1 MKKSV
6 KLYTENNILRDFY
19 SKLNKANMSR
29 NSQNAFYDMY
39 LPHSD
44 VFYVQ
49 EALKI
54 RTKKHI
60 PLREVEVYMKQTGWT
75 PKEIL

>member
-1 MKKSV
+1 MQKSV

-19 SKLNKANMSR
+19 GRLHKANLSR
-29 NSQNAFYDMY
+29 NSQNSFSDMY

-49 EALKI
+49 EALKL
-54 RTKKHI
+54 RTNKCI
-60 PLREVEVYMKQTGWT
+60 PLREVEVYMKETGWT
-75 PKEIL
+75 PEEII

>member
-1 MKKSV
+1 
-6 KLYTENNILRDFY
+6 
-19 SKLNKANMSR
+19 MSR

-75 PKEIL
+75 PKEIT